1 MQMTEALGNIVF
13 ILLLVVAN
21 GFFVAA
27 EFAIVKVRSTQIAQ
41 RIKRG
46 HRRASLAKHIVDHL
60 DAYLS
65 ATQLGITLTS
75 LGLGWV
81 GEPLLADLV
90 RGPIYA
96 MGFVGEQGVHA
107 ISFGLSFGILTF
119 LHIILGEL
127 APKSIAIQYPEATT
141 LLISFPLQLFYIVF
155 KPVISLLNGAA
166 NLLLRA
172 GGILPSSTGER
183 LHSAEELEMIMTE
196 GARSGVI
203 DKTEQELISR
213 IFEFSTTTAREV
225 MVPRTEVIALAID
238 TPRERMIKVVTE
250 EGYSRLPIY
259 KDTIDNV
266 IGIIYS
272 KDLISLLEHRDLIVI
287 QDILRP
293 AYFVPEAIRI
303 SRLMRELQEQKLHM
317 AVVVDEFGGTQGIIT
332 MEDILEEI
340 VGEIHDEY
348 DEVLKDVEQSA
359 DGSAIVNARITVK
372 TFNEQFDGEVPED
385 DEYETLSGFLFK
397 LTGAIP
403 RLNEEILFES
413 LHFTILKTSPRRVR
427 LVRVRKIAQP
437 VPASDL

>member
-1 MQMTEALGNIVF
+1 MQMTEAVGNIVF
-13 ILLLVVAN
+13 IMLIVVAN

-41 RIKRG
+41 RIKKG
-46 HRRASLAKHIVDHL
+46 HRRATLAKHIVDHL

-81 GEPLLADLV
+81 GSSWLADLV
-90 RGPIYA
+90 RGPIDA
-96 MGFVGEQGVHA
+96 MGFVSKQGVHA

-127 APKSIAIQYPEATT
+127 APKSIAIQFPEATT

-166 NLLLRA
+166 NLLLRI

-259 KDTIDNV
+259 KDSIDNV

-293 AYFVPEAIRI
+293 AYFVPEVIRI

-348 DEVLKDVEQSA
+348 DEVLKDVEQSS
-359 DGSAIVNARITVK
+359 DGSALVNARITVRV
-372 TFNEQFDGEVPED
+372 FNEKFDGEIPED

-403 RLNEEILFES
+403 RLNEEIRYES
-413 LHFTILKTSPRRVR
+413 LQFTILKTSPRRIR
-427 LVRVRKIAQP
+427 LVRVRKVAHS
-437 VPASDL
+437 VPASDA